1 VWTRLTPPIF
11 SPVKERQGGEGNV
24 AEMPKKL
31 DWTEILPKG
40 YLSPSAIDAY
50 LMCPK
55 AYEYR
60 YVKKQKDKPSPAL
73 SEGLTL
79 HETLAWIN
87 QQVDDGED
95 WNIEDALAFWDVAWV
110 GHCHDE
116 AFLEGYDASLE
127 EIRERAEG
135 FLKGWKKTHLPKISS
150 MSTIE
155 GRVQGVVEGIPILGY
170 VDLIYSFKH
179 PEVKR
184 RKIKRLIDFKVVK
197 RAKSERDALN
207 SVQLGIYSILTGI
220 RNVGFVCFNKQ
231 TKKITTTYVTLED
244 KHIKRVKGVVRS
256 IAEAIKKTSFP
267 VCDPGHWKCSEKF
280 CDAFEVCPQGGGE

>member
-1 VWTRLTPPIF
+1 
-11 SPVKERQGGEGNV
+11 
-24 AEMPKKL
+24 MPKKL

-40 YLSPSAIDAY
+40 YLSPSAIDTY
-50 LMCPK
+50 LLCPK
-55 AYEYR
+55 SYEYR
-60 YVKKQKDKPSPAL
+60 YIHQQKDKPSPAL
-73 SEGLTL
+73 SEGLAL
-79 HETLAWIN
+79 HQTLAWIN
-87 QQVDDGED
+87 QKVDDGEEWD
-95 WNIEDALAFWDVAWV
+95 IEEALNFWDEAWTSRCP
-110 GHCHDE
+110 GED
-116 AFLEGYDASLE
+116 FLEGYCTTNAV
-127 EIRERAEG
+127 RERTEG

-150 MSTIE
+150 ISTIE
-155 GRVQGVVEGIPILGY
+155 GRVQGVIEGIPILGY
-170 VDLIYSFKH
+170 VDLTYSFKH

-220 RNVGFVCFNKQ
+220 RNVGFVCFGKQ
-231 TKKITTTYVTLED
+231 TGKITTTYVTLED

-280 CDAFEVCPQGGGE
+280 CDSFEVCSQGDGE